1 MKSVKRSLLV
11 FIMILSFLINK
22 ELSAQINNYWSMGS
36 NTSSSLLGGAVVGGG
51 AEDVAIFYNPAAI
64 EVVAQKQIAFNASV
78 LNFNF
83 YDFKNALGPGQS
95 LDYLE
100 WAVKP
105 RFLSYQFKIKSN
117 PKLSCQV
124 TLFSR
129 NEQLTELW
137 DYREYKVNNVPTGEE
152 FQYTTSYDLDRRYT
166 DYWLGAGA
174 SYNFS
179 SKFSVGMTLFGSA
192 KSLRYYQSSVIDLDP
207 VNNSS
212 SKNQSWSSVEKQ
224 YFYVISIIPKIGFLY
239 KAGQVGY
246 GLNITVPSMR
256 LWGDGYNK
264 RFLQYSNITY
274 DNQLQDDF
282 LQSEYNDYIVANI
295 KEPLAIS
302 FGITFHSKDNR
313 SNLFLTTEYFAPVKT
328 YKILDNTRI
337 SAWGQSES
345 DPGTDFLSYKY
356 GAKEVI
362 NFAIGFRHELNTR
375 LSILS
380 GIKTNFSSYNPS
392 SSAEWDD
399 IAEYVTMTPS
409 LYHVSLGA
417 QFKILGN
424 TIILGTEYSYGIKN
438 NQTQM
443 ANYGYLGVFDEEN
456 HIALQFHPTETMN
469 FSTQAI
475 GFYLGYSLDF

>member
-1 MKSVKRSLLV
+1 VKRSIIIVL
-11 FIMILSFLINK
+11 FIVSAFINK
-22 ELSAQINNYWSMGS
+22 ELAAQINNYWSMGS

-51 AEDVAIFYNPAAI
+51 AGDVAIFYNPAAI

-83 YDFKNALGPGQS
+83 YKYKNALGPGES

-137 DYREYKVNNVPTGEE
+137 DFQKFDVTNIPTGEE
-152 FQYTTSYDLDRRYT
+152 FEYTASYDLNRRYT

-192 KSLRYYQSSVIDLDP
+192 KSLRYFQSSVIDLVP
-207 VNNSS
+207 TNNSI
-212 SKNQSWSSVEKQ
+212 SKNQSWSSIERQ

-239 KAGQVGY
+239 KSGQIGY
-246 GLNITVPSMR
+246 GLNITIPSMR
-256 LWGDGYNK
+256 LWGDGYSK
-264 RFLQYSNITY
+264 RLLQYSNITY
-274 DNQLQDDF
+274 DNQLKDDY
-282 LQSEYNDYIVANI
+282 LRSEYNNYIVANI

-302 FGITFHSKDNR
+302 FGVTFHSKNNR

-328 YKILDNTRI
+328 YKVLDNTRI
-337 SAWGQSES
+337 SGWGQSEFQ
-345 DPGTDFLSYKY
+345 PGTDFLSYRY

-362 NFAIGFRHELNTR
+362 NFAVGFRHILNER

-380 GIKTNFSSYNPS
+380 GIKTNFSSYDPS
-392 SSAEWDD
+392 SAGEWAEIKD
-399 IAEYVTMTPS
+399 YVTMTPS
-409 LYHVSLGA
+409 LYHISLGA
-417 QFKILGN
+417 QFKIKGN
-424 TIILGTEYSYGIKN
+424 TIILGTEYSYGVKN
-438 NQTQM
+438 NEMQM
-443 ANYGYLGVFDEEN
+443 ANYGYPGIFDEEKR
-456 HIALQFHPTETMN
+456 IALQYNTVEMMN